1 MRKLLSANFARLL
14 KNKVYWLA
22 MAFMVIGSLA
32 FSYLNYHTSL
42 KFDDRIYY
50 VEDVVFNLFPM
61 LGFVSGIFISLFLG
75 AEFEDK
81 TIRNKLIVG
90 HTRGEVFF
98 ANYLTC
104 ILGSM
109 LLLAGMLLFS
119 GIAGWIFFKEFVM
132 SGLEQAFLLLCCI
145 LVTAVCS
152 AIYVAISMNVQSRS
166 TSVVIS
172 MVLILGLTFLASYI
186 EIRLIEEEMV
196 YSNVIITMEGVQ
208 LGDMI
213 ENPAYVDGLTR
224 TIMEFFY
231 DLLPTGQAA
240 QINNMKFE
248 RCLRW
253 PWLSALLLA
262 GTTAIGFHL
271 FKKRDIR

>member
-1 MRKLLSANFARLL
+1 MRKILSANFARLW
-14 KNKVYWLA
+14 KNKVFWLA

-32 FSYLNYHTSL
+32 FSYLNYNTSL

-61 LGFVSGIFISLFLG
+61 LGFVSGIFISLYLG
-75 AEFEDK
+75 AEFDDK

-104 ILGSM
+104 IVATM
-109 LLLAGMLLFS
+109 LLLIGMMLFS
-119 GIAGWIFFKEFVM
+119 GIAGFIFFREFMM
-132 SGLEQAFLLLCCI
+132 SGLEMAFLLLCCI

-172 MVLILGLTFLASYI
+172 MVLILGLTFLASFI
-186 EIRLIEEEMV
+186 NTRLDEQPMV
-196 YSNVIITMEGVQ
+196 YSSVQITMDGVQ
-208 LGDMI
+208 LGDLT
-213 ENPAYVDGLTR
+213 ENSAYVGGAAR
-224 TIMEFFY
+224 TIMELIY

-240 QINNMKFE
+240 QINNMEYE
-248 RCLRW
+248 RCMRW
-253 PWLSALLLA
+253 PWLSAILLA
-262 GTTAIGFHL
+262 GTTVTGFGF
-271 FKKRDIR
+271 FKKRDVR